1 MLPRA
6 SGPQHTGASQPCR
19 TARATVVA
27 THPNQRTVD
36 VELDNQDQILY
47 EIEYGTPYACEATG
61 TFIDF
66 VPEPGACCYVMFPS
80 DGTRP
85 LIISWVTTP
94 RSAVYDNEEEP
105 VDTYVGGRLGL
116 VPGDLA
122 LYNSKGAFVILRHGG
137 TLQIGASPLAQ
148 TMYVPVENLIR
159 HFFQNYEGKGI
170 PGEIHWK
177 HGAMKSED
185 DKTTVQLFWGTKQ
198 FAEDQHLTMTIR
210 AGRAGEE
217 EFSPRQE
224 ELFGA
229 TKTKP
234 YKYGLAM
241 DYGPNGSNDPEKT
254 TILSICVDPD
264 NTGCTYVYQL
274 DSLGNVFHRITGSV
288 HWELESVNAHFS
300 EGFHLHFGS
309 AGSVEATAAG
319 ILQAK
324 VQQLIVEAAADIQL
338 VATTSCTLDGQQIK
352 LGGDAAAFSAV
363 LGELMVAWCNSHIHP
378 IPIGPPGT
386 LMVPADVLSGAV
398 KLKKI

>member
-1 MLPRA
+1 MLPRTD
-6 SGPQHTGASQPCR
+6 GPQHTGASRPCR
-19 TARATVVA
+19 TVRATVVA
-27 THPNQRTVD
+27 THPAQRTVD

-47 EIEYGTPYACEATG
+47 EIEYATPYACEATG
-61 TFIDF
+61 TFIDV

-85 LIISWVTTP
+85 LIIGWVTTP
-94 RSAVYDNEEEP
+94 RFAVYNDEDEP

-122 LYNSKGAFVILRHGG
+122 LYNNKGTFVILRHGG

-148 TMYVPVENLIR
+148 TMYIPVENLIR

-185 DKTTVQLFWGTKQ
+185 DKTTVQLYWGTKQ
-198 FAEDQHLTMTIR
+198 FAEDQHLTMTVR

-217 EFSPRQE
+217 EFSPQQE

-234 YKYGLAM
+234 YKYGLAT
-241 DYGPNGSNDPEKT
+241 DYGSNDPEKT
-254 TILSICVDPD
+254 TILSICVDPN

-288 HWELESVNAHFS
+288 HWELESINAYLS
-300 EGFHLHFGS
+300 EGFHLHFGA
-309 AGSVEATAAG
+309 AGSIEATVDS

-324 VQQLIVEAAADIQL
+324 VQQFIVEAVADIQM
-338 VATTSCTLDGQQIK
+338 VATTSCTLNGQQIK
-352 LGGDAAAFSAV
+352 LGGDAAAFKAV
-363 LGELMVAWCNSHIHP
+363 LGEAMVTWCNSHVHP
-378 IPIGPPGT
+378 TPGGLSST
-386 LMVPADVLSGAV
+386 AQVSMDSATVLSDAV
-398 KLKKI
+398 LLKKV